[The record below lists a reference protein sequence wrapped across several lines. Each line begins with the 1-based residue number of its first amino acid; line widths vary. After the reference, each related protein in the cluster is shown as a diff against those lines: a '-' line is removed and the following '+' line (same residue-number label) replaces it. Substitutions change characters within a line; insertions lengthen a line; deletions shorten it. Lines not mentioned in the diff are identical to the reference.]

1 MSTVDTVAQLTYSLL
16 NIITA
21 ATTDLKVLQTVKDD
35 PEALELFRVELKAR
49 SDLITE
55 GLRKP

>member
-21 ATTDLKVLQTVKDD
+21 ASADLQRLQTVKDD
-35 PEALELFRVELKAR
+35 PEALEAFRVELKAR

-55 GLRKP
+55 GLRK